1 MGAGWSEYKS
11 LPSWL
16 DRVARS
22 RSWAQYFQPLF
33 HIWGSDL
40 PTRKNYRSALI
51 ALSSPDQSCGGCPA
65 TKHSII
71 EEHCAWESGSGR
83 SYLQASICVWHIYK
97 SLSTIRITDKMLVSL
112 VSFASLLSYA
122 LKVNSEPTYLEC
134 MIHSCIDGFHLYSN
148 LQFIMHVG
156 DWGQHAC
163 LQSNYALTHFTSPCS
178 TLLASFVTSLRRPCF
193 GLCLCFCVL
202 PVFVS

>member
-1 MGAGWSEYKS
+1 
-11 LPSWL
+11 
-16 DRVARS
+16 
-22 RSWAQYFQPLF
+22 
-33 HIWGSDL
+33 
-40 PTRKNYRSALI
+40 
-51 ALSSPDQSCGGCPA
+51 
-65 TKHSII
+65 
-71 EEHCAWESGSGR
+71 
-83 SYLQASICVWHIYK
+83 
-97 SLSTIRITDKMLVSL
+97 MLVSL

-202 PVFVS
+202 PVFVFLCSPCVCVIGFEHKTVYPLWESKNWVPLTCDPLLQNWGKEWEERRRKKWQEVQVGASLGDVEWKKRETSEKKRGKWEKIYKWGLVWDVGRSSAGGSCSCPN